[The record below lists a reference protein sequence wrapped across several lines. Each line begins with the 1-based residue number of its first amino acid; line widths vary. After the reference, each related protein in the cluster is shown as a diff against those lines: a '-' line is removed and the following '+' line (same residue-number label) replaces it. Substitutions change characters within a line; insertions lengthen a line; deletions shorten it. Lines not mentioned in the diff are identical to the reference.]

1 MQAAKRRQRV
11 PTATGES
18 RNILVVDDD
27 GSARESM
34 LALLEGAGYKA
45 IGVANGAEAL
55 TSLRGGVRPFL
66 ILLDLRMPV
75 MDGWQFRAE
84 QARGEF
90 ASIPVVV
97 ISAEAERDVTG
108 LRATDTMRKP
118 VDGDLL
124 LGVVAKHRQRAPL

>member
-1 MQAAKRRQRV
+1 V
-11 PTATGES
+11 PGGAEDGGNTV
-18 RNILVVDDD
+18 LVVEDERDT
-27 GSARESM
+27 REVMS
-34 LALLEGAGYKA
+34 ALLEYAGYKA
-45 IGVANGAEAL
+45 VGVGNGAEAL
-55 TSLRGGVRPFL
+55 TSLRAGVRPFL

-97 ISAEAERDVTG
+97 ISAEAERDVSG
-108 LRATDTMRKP
+108 LRAADTMRKP